1 MIIYKKGGCKMTI
14 SEVSRKY
21 NITADTIR
29 YYEKEGLIPAVPRDK
44 NGIRDFDE
52 NSCGWI
58 EFIKCMR
65 SAGLEIETLKRYV
78 SLFRQG
84 TKTVKERKI
93 LLEEQRNKLLKKQED
108 IKATLDRLNY
118 KIEKYEEIEKGKL
131 KDFTEKP

>member
-1 MIIYKKGGCKMTI
+1 MTI

-65 SAGLEIETLKRYV
+65 SAGLEIGTLKRYV

-84 TKTVKERKI
+84 TTTVRERKI
-93 LLEEQRNKLLKKQED
+93 LLIEQREKLLKKQEN

>member
-1 MIIYKKGGCKMTI
+1 MTI
-14 SEVSRKY
+14 SEVSKKY
-21 NITADTIR
+21 NLTTDTIR
-29 YYEKEGLIPAVPRDK
+29 YYEKEGLIPTVPRDK

-65 SAGLEIETLKRYV
+65 SAGLEIETLKKYV

-93 LLEEQRNKLLKKQED
+93 LLIEQREKLLKKQED

-131 KDFTEKP
+131 KDFAEKP

>member
-1 MIIYKKGGCKMTI
+1 MTI

-84 TKTVKERKI
+84 TATVKERKI
-93 LLEEQRNKLLKKQED
+93 LLIEQREKLLKKQEN

>member
-1 MIIYKKGGCKMTI
+1 MTI
-14 SEVSRKY
+14 SEVSKKY

-29 YYEKEGLIPAVPRDK
+29 YYEKEGLIPTVPRNK

-65 SAGLEIETLKRYV
+65 SAGLEIETLKRQV

-93 LLEEQRNKLLKKQED
+93 LLEEQREKLLKKQED

-131 KDFTEKP
+131 KDFTEKPQEDKDEQ

>member
-1 MIIYKKGGCKMTI
+1 MTI
-14 SEVSRKY
+14 SEVSKKY

-29 YYEKEGLIPAVPRDK
+29 YYEKEGLIPTVPRNK

-93 LLEEQRNKLLKKQED
+93 LLEEQREKLLKKQEY

-131 KDFTEKP
+131 KDFAEKP

>member
-1 MIIYKKGGCKMTI
+1 MTI

-58 EFIKCMR
+58 ELIKCMR

-84 TKTVKERKI
+84 TATVKERKI
-93 LLEEQRNKLLKKQED
+93 LLIEQREKLLKKQEN

>member
-1 MIIYKKGGCKMTI
+1 MTI

-65 SAGLEIETLKRYV
+65 SAGLEIGTLKRYV
-78 SLFRQG
+78 SLFGQG
-84 TKTVKERKI
+84 TATVRERKI
-93 LLEEQRNKLLKKQED
+93 LLIEQREKLLKKQEN

>member
-1 MIIYKKGGCKMTI
+1 MTI

-29 YYEKEGLIPAVPRDK
+29 YYEKEGLIPTVPRDK

-65 SAGLEIETLKRYV
+65 SAGLEIETLKKYV

-84 TKTVKERKI
+84 TKTIKERKI
-93 LLEEQRNKLLKKQED
+93 LLIEQREKLLKKQED

-131 KDFTEKP
+131 KDFAEKP

>member
-1 MIIYKKGGCKMTI
+1 MTI
-14 SEVSRKY
+14 SEVSKKY

-29 YYEKEGLIPAVPRDK
+29 YYEKEGLIPTVPRNK

-93 LLEEQRNKLLKKQED
+93 LLEEQREKLLKKQED

-131 KDFTEKP
+131 KGFTEKP

>member
-1 MIIYKKGGCKMTI
+1 MTI

-52 NSCGWI
+52 YSCGWI

-84 TKTVKERKI
+84 TATVRERKI
-93 LLEEQRNKLLKKQED
+93 LLIEQREKLLKKQEN

>member
-1 MIIYKKGGCKMTI
+1 MTI
-14 SEVSRKY
+14 SEVSKKY
-21 NITADTIR
+21 NLTADTIR
-29 YYEKEGLIPAVPRDK
+29 YYEKEGLIPTVPRDK

-65 SAGLEIETLKRYV
+65 SAGLEIETLKKYV

-84 TKTVKERKI
+84 TKTIKERKI
-93 LLEEQRNKLLKKQED
+93 LLIEQREKLLKKQED

-131 KDFTEKP
+131 KDFAEKP

>member
-1 MIIYKKGGCKMTI
+1 MTI
-14 SEVSRKY
+14 SEVSKKY

-29 YYEKEGLIPAVPRDK
+29 YYEKEELIPTVPRNK

-93 LLEEQRNKLLKKQED
+93 LLEEQREKLLKKQED

>member
-1 MIIYKKGGCKMTI
+1 MTI

-84 TKTVKERKI
+84 TATVRERKI
-93 LLEEQRNKLLKKQED
+93 LLIEQREKLLKKQEK
-108 IKATLDRLNY
+108 IKATLDRLND

>member
-1 MIIYKKGGCKMTI
+1 MTI
-14 SEVSRKY
+14 SEVSKKY
-21 NITADTIR
+21 NLTADTIR
-29 YYEKEGLIPAVPRDK
+29 YYEKEGLIPKVPRDK

-52 NSCGWI
+52 GSCGWI

-65 SAGLEIETLKRYV
+65 SAGLEIETLKQYV

-84 TKTVKERKI
+84 TATVKERKI
-93 LLEEQRNKLLKKQED
+93 LLIEQREKLLKKQED

-118 KIEKYEEIEKGKL
+118 KIEKGKL

>member
-1 MIIYKKGGCKMTI
+1 MTI

-52 NSCGWI
+52 ISCGWI

-84 TKTVKERKI
+84 TATVKERKI
-93 LLEEQRNKLLKKQED
+93 LLIEQREKLLKKQEN

>member
-1 MIIYKKGGCKMTI
+1 MTI
-14 SEVSRKY
+14 SEVSKKY

-29 YYEKEGLIPAVPRDK
+29 YYEKEGLIPTVPRNK

-65 SAGLEIETLKRYV
+65 SAGIEIETLKRYV

-93 LLEEQRNKLLKKQED
+93 LLEEQREKLLKKQED

>member
-1 MIIYKKGGCKMTI
+1 MTI

-84 TKTVKERKI
+84 TATVKERKI
-93 LLEEQRNKLLKKQED
+93 LLIEQREKLLKKQEN
-108 IKATLDRLNY
+108 IKATLDRLKY

>member
-1 MIIYKKGGCKMTI
+1 MTI
-14 SEVSRKY
+14 SEVSKKY

-29 YYEKEGLIPAVPRDK
+29 YYEKEGLIPTVPRNK

-93 LLEEQRNKLLKKQED
+93 LLEEQREKLLKKQED

-118 KIEKYEEIEKGKL
+118 KIEKYEELEKGKL